1 MRRLRIAASGNQTA
15 TAQDGT
21 GRALSCIFDRSA
33 HDQAK
38 LEKNPMAKATLEAK
52 EKHLVGILSGLDGV
66 IVAYSGGVDS
76 SLLACYARRVMGDR
90 ARIVIAVSPSLAA
103 EELQAARAQAEK
115 FGWNLVEIHTDEV
128 SRAEYQRNDQL
139 RCYYCKSVL
148 FDELDRMAAALGIAA
163 VAYGANLDDL
173 RDFRPGHK
181 AAREHKVLCPL
192 QAAGLTKD
200 EIRALARKAGLPSWD
215 RPQAACLSS
224 RFPTFVP
231 VTVENLARV
240 ESAER
245 FLHGLGF
252 RQVRVRH
259 LGDLA
264 RIEVHKQELPRLS
277 ADPAMLQSVAQELKR
292 LGYVRVEVDPDGYR
306 PGSANAVAVAGAG
319 EQQAAVDH
327 EKI

>member
-1 MRRLRIAASGNQTA
+1 MEEAA
-15 TAQDGT
+15 
-21 GRALSCIFDRSA
+21 
-33 HDQAK
+33 
-38 LEKNPMAKATLEAK
+38 LESK
-52 EKHLVGILSGLDGV
+52 EQHLVQILSELDGV

-76 SLLACYARRVMGDR
+76 SLLACYARQVLGDR
-90 ARIVIAVSPSLAA
+90 ARIVIAVSPSLAT
-103 EELQAARAQAEK
+103 EELEAARAQAEE
-115 FGWNLVEIHTDEV
+115 FGWDLCEIHTDEV

-148 FDELDRMAAALGIAA
+148 FDELDRMATAWEIPA
-163 VAYGANLDDL
+163 VAYGANMDDL

-181 AAREHKVLCPL
+181 AAREHKVLSPL

-231 VTVENLARV
+231 VTIEKLAQV

-259 LGDLA
+259 HGDLA
-264 RIEVHKQELPRLS
+264 SIEVDKQELQRLT
-277 ADPAMLQSVAQELKR
+277 ADPAMLPSVEQELKK
-292 LGYVRVEVDPDGYR
+292 LGYARVEVDPQGYR
-306 PGSANAVAVAGAG
+306 PGSANAMAVRKAGK
-319 EQQAAVDH
+319 QPAAVDH
-327 EKI
+327 ENM